1 MTRIGRSVMLTTRN
15 ASAQR
20 KIRSKRNI
28 PVMVA
33 LPHYCM
39 PRLAITCLAID
50 AMAKRHLVYN
60 HQVREV
66 ERKEKN
72 GEVFVLRPP
81 QALGIGRTEKDP
93 KELRRVYELGR
104 SEALKHLD
112 EIRDFLS
119 GKTEIKKE
127 DMASRKKIRR
137 HYHFIGTV
145 QGVGFRFQAMM
156 AADQLGLTG
165 FVRNESDGSVT
176 MEIQGEACEIDA
188 AVEMINSGRFIHI
201 EKTEVK
207 EIPLKE
213 GESSFSADYW

>member
-1 MTRIGRSVMLTTRN
+1 MPL
-15 ASAQR
+15 
-20 KIRSKRNI
+20 IRMSLKDY
-28 PVMVA
+28 P
-33 LPHYCM
+33 
-39 PRLAITCLAID
+39 LAVD

-112 EIRDFLS
+112 EIKNFLS